1 MSLTD
6 NVKKLDPKTVHT
18 GDFPCGPVVRTLH
31 FHCRGLGFNPWL
43 VN

>member
-31 FHCRGLGFNPWL
+31 FTAENWGSIPGW
-43 VN
+43 